1 MPAKW
6 FTCPAGTIEIKE
18 CLQSCP
24 ASAELPAGR
33 CLSLRT
39 LRAIAQ
45 QREWTGEP
53 STTQLLKGTREA
65 YLEITVDY
73 AFNPQD
79 RLYAVHGSKVHAY
92 LDQFTGLNEL
102 SEERLCDAVSSGM
115 FDFYDPEGEVLI
127 DSKTWGSYKVM
138 KALGL
143 YQVDVPTG
151 EYFKRDGKTGKKG
164 DPKTRK
170 EWIEGGV
177 KDRLDVAIQLND
189 YRLKLEEVLPSGY
202 GIRKMAVEALVRDGG
217 LKAASMRG
225 IEGNGILIPI
235 NRISDHRIRKYMAEK
250 ARRLHEALRTRKLPK
265 LCNRRERWDGRK
277 CEAYCNVREACINN
291 A

>member
-6 FTCPAGTIEIKE
+6 FACPAGTIEIEE
-18 CLQSCP
+18 CLCACP
-24 ASAELPAGR
+24 ISAELPAGR

-39 LRAIAQ
+39 LRALAL
-45 QREWTGEP
+45 QRKWTGEP
-53 STTQLLKGTREA
+53 STTQLIKGTREA
-65 YLEITVDY
+65 YLEITTNY

-102 SEERLCDAVSSGM
+102 SEERLYDAVSSGS
-115 FDFYDPEGEVLI
+115 FDFYDPESELLI

-170 EWIEGGV
+170 EWVEGGV

-189 YRLKLEEVLPSGY
+189 YRIKLEEVLPAGHEVK
-202 GIRKMAVEALVRDGG
+202 RMAVEALVRDGG

-225 IEGNGILIPI
+225 VEGNGILIPI
-235 NRISDHRIRKYMAEK
+235 NRVSDHRIKKYMAEK
-250 ARRLHEALRTRKLPK
+250 ARRLHHALDHRELPK
-265 LCNRRERWDGRK
+265 LCNRRERWAGRK